1 LNRYGKHWL
10 VVFVSPRY
18 YQNRQKYRE
27 INKITLKV
35 ALICGGPSK
44 ECNIS
49 LNSVRSVYDH
59 MRKMPD
65 VSAKIVFINEDN
77 KKYLIDEKFLYS
89 NTTSDFKFMLNSH
102 GNSISEAAF
111 LNFLKAND
119 LTFPVMHGKY
129 GEDGELQKFLEDNRI
144 PFVAS
149 SSASC
154 KNMYNKQS
162 AEVNILNANA
172 MVTIPKLFL
181 NGESNLENEIQTF
194 FRQNSFNEVILKPA
208 EGGSSIGVKKG
219 TGVSDTV
226 NKAKELLQTNNSI
239 VVEKICRGREF
250 TVIVLEHKGKPV
262 ALIPT
267 EIEILDN
274 NGKPVYGEIFDQRK
288 KYMSTTETHYY
299 CPPRFSPDIINKI
312 CTEAEFLFSFIKA
325 RDFLRIDGW
334 LFDEEANR
342 GSIDSSVYFS
352 DFNPI
357 SGMEQN
363 SFIFQQAAKIGF
375 SHRDLL
381 EYILR
386 NACARYRISFNPSA
400 VSHAGKQRVN
410 VLLGG
415 LTSERQVSVLSGT
428 NTWLKLL
435 NSSKYYPVPYI
446 LTSENNDYCVY
457 EIPYAIALNHTT
469 EEILAQIK
477 NSGFSDFTHTLK
489 NNIKNALEA
498 ENIARCAPVEPKGI
512 SLDDFLSLT
521 KQQEADIFICLH
533 GGFGENGALQ
543 EILEQRGIH
552 FNGSGSEASRLCIDK
567 YNTGQRIDS
576 LGIKKMRS
584 CKKKKVTAQQISDK
598 EKPAEEQWKELC
610 EHFNGDTIVV
620 KPNSDG
626 CSTGI
631 VVLRNQKDLKA
642 YSDLCAD
649 GAGFIPENTFED
661 QPGKIQLPA
670 ESGDFIFEEYIETK
684 KLEVQKNNVVIKNK
698 ADWVELTVGVLEKH
712 GVYHSLNPSVTV
724 ADNAVLSLEEKFQ
737 GGTGINFTPPPEH
750 IVKSGLAH
758 KIKKNMEIAAKECGV
773 KDYCRI
779 DIFANTETNE
789 IIIIEINSL
798 PGLSPSTVL
807 FQQGA
812 KEAPPLYPTELL
824 EYIISR

>member
-18 YQNRQKYRE
+18 YKNRQKYRE

-65 VSAKIVFINEDN
+65 VSARIVFINEDN

-102 GNSISEAAF
+102 GTCISEAAF
-111 LNFLKAND
+111 LNFLKTND

-129 GEDGELQKFLEDNRI
+129 GEDGELQKFLEDNKI

-149 SSASC
+149 SSSAC

-162 AEVNILNANA
+162 AEVNILRANG

-181 NGESNLENEIQTF
+181 DGKSNLENEIKTF
-194 FRQNSFNEVILKPA
+194 FKENKFSEVILKPA

-219 TGVSDTV
+219 TGVDDTV
-226 NKAKELLQTNNSI
+226 NKAKELLQTYNSV

-250 TVIVLEHKGKPV
+250 TVIILEHKGKPV

-267 EIEILDN
+267 EIEILDH
-274 NGKPVYGEIFDQRK
+274 NGNPVHGEIFDQRK

-334 LFDEEANR
+334 LFDEEFNK
-342 GSIDSSVYFS
+342 GSIEKSVYFS

-386 NACARYRISFNPSA
+386 NACARYKIAFNPSA

-428 NTWLKLL
+428 NTWLKLM

-446 LTSENNDYCVY
+446 LTSEKNEYCVY

-477 NSGFSDFTHTLK
+477 NPGFSDFTLTLK
-489 NNIKNALEA
+489 KNIKNSLEA
-498 ENIARCAPVEPKGI
+498 ENIARCKPVEPKGV
-512 SLDDFLSLT
+512 SLDDFLAMT
-521 KQQEADIFICLH
+521 KQQDADIFICLH
-533 GGFGENGALQ
+533 GGFGENGELQ
-543 EILEQRGIH
+543 EILEQREIH
-552 FNGSGSEASRLCIDK
+552 FNGSGSEASKLCIDK

-576 LGIKKMRS
+576 LGVKKMRS

-598 EKPAEEQWKELC
+598 AIAAEAQWKELC
-610 EHFNGDTIVV
+610 EHFNGDTIVI

-631 VVLRNQKDLKA
+631 VVLRSQKDLNA
-642 YSDLCAD
+642 YYDLCAG
-649 GAGFIPENTFED
+649 GAGFIPENTFTE
-661 QPGKIQLPA
+661 QPAKIQLPA
-670 ESGDFIFEEYIETK
+670 ESGDYIFEEYIETK
-684 KLEVQKNNVVIKNK
+684 KLEVQKNDVVIKNK
-698 ADWVELTVGVLEKH
+698 AEWVELTVGVLEKH
-712 GVYHSLNPSVTV
+712 GVYHSMNPSVTV

-750 IVKSGLAH
+750 IVKPELAQ

-779 DIFANTETNE
+779 DIFANNETNE

-812 KEAPPLYPTELL
+812 KETPPLYPTELL